1 MRLSGGAAPA
11 VRRRRMRLTARVKR
25 EAMEVAP
32 VVRRRDPLTLSS
44 RSFDR
49 PVVLRRLFADH
60 AATAAL
66 EDVVSLLS
74 APSLEE
80 ARLLTPRLLDQA
92 GDADSRP
99 ELLALC
105 YTALGEGERSAWG
118 DDAAADALQL
128 RLVRS
133 WSEPRPTQLGLAQL
147 LKWAGARLDVP
158 ALAKLPPTL
167 ARVVTASLA
176 AARGYRG
183 AFLVLALR
191 APQRQAGSFAAPLSI
206 LALRGALEGEF
217 LPAFV
222 PLLLPPARRRHH
234 SADGRDPWAACLLA
248 LHAYQEQQTVAG
260 AVHLAAAL
268 LAVDLRERLL
278 LFAAKEAAAVLRR
291 RWGSAPPPGSEQ
303 DMAGVVELLR
313 SKAELVSG
321 FALTPWPRQWG
332 GPDFAAVAA
341 ALQKL
346 LGVRS
351 TTRGLELLLD
361 DRLAVAALFA
371 LVGYVPSASALL
383 AQAQVHPALEEAC
396 HALEHALHRGHAHDD
411 PALVLKGL
419 PWGAEAERL
428 FQRLRAT
435 PEPSVELGSPHWL
448 LGAERGTVM
457 SRLVAEG
464 RSDAARA
471 VRPVLDRPD
480 LRRDLEPF
488 WLLRGTPEDT
498 AAVGELLAWLSTRDR
513 ATTIEPAEW
522 LRFAEERCRRQRRP
536 A

>member
-1 MRLSGGAAPA
+1 MIRGGTAPT
-11 VRRRRMRLTARVKR
+11 VRRRRLRLNTHVSREALGARV
-25 EAMEVAP
+25 
-32 VVRRRDPLTLSS
+32 VVKRRDPLTLSS
-44 RSFDR
+44 RTFDR
-49 PVVLRRLFADH
+49 PVALRRLFADSF
-60 AATAAL
+60 AAGGMD
-66 EDVVSLLS
+66 DVVALLS
-74 APSLEE
+74 APTPEE
-80 ARLLTPRLLDQA
+80 ARLRTGALLDKA
-92 GDADSRP
+92 RDARARA

-105 YTALGEGERSAWG
+105 YTALGEGARVFWG
-118 DDAAADALQL
+118 DDPAADALHL
-128 RLVRS
+128 RVVRS
-133 WSEPRPTQLGLAQL
+133 WTERPTEPHGLGLF

-158 ALAKLPPTL
+158 ALSKVPPSF

-183 AFLVLALR
+183 AFLVMALR
-191 APQRQAGSFAAPLSI
+191 APQRLAGTFGAA
-206 LALRGALEGEF
+206 LALIALRCALEGEF

-234 SADGRDPWAACLLA
+234 ATGGLDPWAASLLA

-260 AVHLAAAL
+260 AVHLSAAL

-278 LFAAKEAAAVLRR
+278 LFAEKETAALLRR
-291 RWGSAPPPGSEQ
+291 RWGSLPPHGADPEMGN
-303 DMAGVVELLR
+303 VVALLR
-313 SKAELVSG
+313 AKADLVSG

-332 GPDFAAVAA
+332 GPDFLAVGA

-346 LGVRS
+346 LGLRS
-351 TTRGLELLLD
+351 ATRGLELLLD

-371 LVGYVPSASALL
+371 LAGYGPSATAQL
-383 AQAQVHPALEEAC
+383 AQAQVHPALEDA
-396 HALEHALHRGHAHDD
+396 HSALEHALHQRRVHED

-448 LGAERGTVM
+448 LGAERGAVM

-471 VRPVLDRPD
+471 VRPVLDRAD

-498 AAVGELLAWLSTRDR
+498 EAVGALLAWLAGRDR
-513 ATTIEPAEW
+513 ASLEPADW
-522 LRFAEERCRRQRRP
+522 IRFAEDQCRQGRR